1 MIDVQFE
8 NIYGAPPPEL
18 VGAPTGAGQ
27 FSPLLPGAQAL
38 EQAVPGSLN
47 GLVLLAPPGTA
58 ERRYAIAQALR
69 ALRPDARLIVLAPK
83 DKGGSRIGSDLRDLG
98 CAFDET
104 ARRHHRICIAAG
116 PGDERAIAAAIE
128 EGKPRWLEE
137 IGLWSQPGVFSWNRI
152 DPGSTLLLANLPTL
166 SGRGADFGCGLGV
179 LAKAVLKSPKVVH
192 LKLIDID
199 RRAVEMARRNV
210 EDARAE
216 FLWSDARSTLLTA
229 LDFVVMNPPFH
240 DGGIEHQAL
249 GQSFIQRAAAALRSS
264 GTCWLTANRHL
275 PYEAMLKS
283 QFRRVALV
291 AEAHGYK
298 IYQAKK

>member
-18 VGAPTGAGQ
+18 VGAPAGAGQ
-27 FSPLLPGAQAL
+27 FSPLVPGAQAL
-38 EQAVPGSLN
+38 EQAAPGSLN
-47 GLVLLAPPGTA
+47 GLALLAPPGTA
-58 ERRYAIAQALR
+58 ERRYAIALALR
-69 ALRPDARLIVLAPK
+69 ALHRDARLIVLAPK
-83 DKGGSRIGSDLRDLG
+83 DKGGARIASDLHDLG
-98 CAFDET
+98 CALDET
-104 ARRHHRICIAAG
+104 ARRHHRICVAAG

-128 EGKPRWLEE
+128 DGAPRWLEE

-152 DPGSTLLLANLPTL
+152 DPGSTLLLANLPAL

-179 LAKAVLKSPKVVH
+179 LAKAALKSPKVVH

-216 FLWSDARSTLLTA
+216 FLWADARITPLTA

-240 DGGIEHQAL
+240 DGGVENRAL

-298 IYQAKK
+298 IYQAQK